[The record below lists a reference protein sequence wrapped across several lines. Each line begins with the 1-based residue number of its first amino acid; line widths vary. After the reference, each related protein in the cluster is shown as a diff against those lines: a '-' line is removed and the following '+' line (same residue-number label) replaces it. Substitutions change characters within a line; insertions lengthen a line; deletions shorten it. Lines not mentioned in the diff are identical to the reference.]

1 MGEAACEFCG
11 VAKAVVYCKSDSAAL
26 CLQCDGYIHSAN
38 ALSRRHPR
46 SLLCDTC
53 ASRAAA
59 VRCLDRGLSLCHA
72 CSAASTAAA
81 DRLRRVDL
89 GIYDGCPSQ
98 SDLSKLWPTVFDNC
112 DSELVMN
119 STLLVS
125 GGGVVPDVKF
135 GPWAVVPPAPP
146 PQVSLSSGGNQRLS
160 RASCR
165 DQLSFLSQGS
175 PLEQDLATRETEDL
189 HDMDGIG
196 LCFESG
202 YGIFGNNLTSRP
214 NSSREDEGI
223 ASILMENNISVSKP
237 NRAHIESSPLEASST
252 FPPPM
257 SANASSIMMNPSASL
272 GFTSGQLQPPLS
284 LAISSITGESNASEY
299 QDCGLSPLFLTGESP
314 WDSNLEPCCP
324 QARDKAK
331 MRYNEKKKTRTFG
344 KQIRYASRK
353 ARADS
358 RKRIKGRFVKA
369 GESLEHDEPGGSG
382 TRDF

>member
-1 MGEAACEFCG
+1 MGEPVCEFCG

-38 ALSRRHPR
+38 ALSRRHAR

-59 VRCLDRGLSLCHA
+59 VRCLDGGLSLCHA

-81 DRLRRVDL
+81 DRRRRVDL

-98 SDLSKLWPTVFDNC
+98 SDLSKLWPMVFDGC
-112 DSELVMN
+112 ASELAMN
-119 STLLVS
+119 SALSVS
-125 GGGVVPDVKF
+125 GGGVASNVKF

-146 PQVSLSSGGNQRLS
+146 LQPPQVSLSCGGNQKLS
-160 RASCR
+160 RAFGR

-175 PLEQDLATRETEDL
+175 PLEQDLGTRETEGL

-196 LCFESG
+196 LSFESS
-202 YGIFGNNLTSRP
+202 YDIFGNNLTSHP
-214 NSSREDEGI
+214 NSNREDEGI
-223 ASILMENNISVSKP
+223 ASILLENNMSVSKP
-237 NRAHIESSPLEASST
+237 NSTHIESPLEVSST
-252 FPPPM
+252 FPPP
-257 SANASSIMMNPSASL
+257 ILMNPSASL
-272 GFTSGQLQPPLS
+272 GFTSGQLQSPLS

-324 QARDKAK
+324 QARHKAK

-369 GESLEHDEPGGSG
+369 GEFLEHDEPGGSG